1 MTLGRNT
8 VQDLKYTYIILAHS
22 VFAVVWH

>member
-8 VQDLKYTYIILAHS
+8 VEDLKYTYIILAHS